1 MVLECIKLL
10 LHFFGCLRLVRMVYD
25 ITAAEALLYLDKS
38 QLESW
43 TKLMQSDGDLR
54 VLLFVLVVFRQ
65 RDFAPRQIVDLALR
79 AIGAHAISCG

>member
-10 LHFFGCLRLVRMVYD
+10 LHFFGCLGLVRVVHD
-25 ITAAEALLYLDKS
+25 ITAAEALLDLDKS
-38 QLESW
+38 QLESG

-65 RDFAPRQIVDLALR
+65 RDLAPRQVINLTL
-79 AIGAHAISCG
+79 